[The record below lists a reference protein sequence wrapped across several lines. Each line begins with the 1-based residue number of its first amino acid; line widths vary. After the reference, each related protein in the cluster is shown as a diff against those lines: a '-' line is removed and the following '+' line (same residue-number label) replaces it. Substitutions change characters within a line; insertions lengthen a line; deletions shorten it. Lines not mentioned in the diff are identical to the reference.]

1 MFRTTNLKQKQEEDE
16 QRNATI
22 DFEKMDGL
30 VPGIVQDAR
39 TGEVLMLGFLNP
51 ASYAKTLETGFVTF
65 WSRTR
70 QKLWMKGETSGNRLR
85 VISASTDCDNDTLLF
100 RVEVE
105 GDGLVCHEGT
115 VSCFTKPI
123 ADRSERRRPVAN
135 KLRLGI
141 PKGSLQDA
149 TIALFKRAGWNI
161 YADGRSYFPSIDDSE
176 IECMLIRAQEMARY
190 VDHGVLDAGLT
201 GIDWVVESGLDVA
214 SVTTLTYA
222 KQSRRKVR
230 WVLAVPE
237 GSGFEKAED
246 LEGKII
252 ATELVEVTKRYF
264 AAKGVNVKVEFSW
277 GATEVKPPMLADAIV
292 EVTETGSSLKAN
304 HLKIIDTVMES
315 ETHLI
320 ASKAALADP
329 WKREKIDQIALMLRG
344 AIDAQSQVGLMLNVK
359 RADLD
364 ACSRAAGTQFAD
376 HFAVERFGVGCG
388 EHHRRRAHGPRCDSA
403 PEGGA
408 GNGHCRVS
416 AEQGRAVSSRS
427 LEWTAN

>member
-1 MFRTTNLKQKQEEDE
+1 MSLHKD
-16 QRNATI
+16 
-22 DFEKMDGL
+22 
-30 VPGIVQDAR
+30 
-39 TGEVLMLGFLNP
+39 
-51 ASYAKTLETGFVTF
+51 
-65 WSRTR
+65 
-70 QKLWMKGETSGNRLR
+70 
-85 VISASTDCDNDTLLF
+85 
-100 RVEVE
+100 
-105 GDGLVCHEGT
+105 
-115 VSCFTKPI
+115 
-123 ADRSERRRPVAN
+123 RRPSVPN

-237 GSGFEKAED
+237 SSGFEKAED

-264 AAKGVNVKVEFSW
+264 SAKDVPVKVEFSW
-277 GATEVKPPMLADAIV
+277 GATEVKPPTLADAIV
-292 EVTETGSSLKAN
+292 EVTETGSSLRAN
-304 HLKIIDTVMES
+304 RLRIIDTVMES

-320 ASKAALADP
+320 ANCRAYEDE
-329 WKREKIDQIALMLRG
+329 WKKQKIDILALMLNA
-344 AIDAQSQVGLMLNVK
+344 AISAQG
-359 RADLD
+359 
-364 ACSRAAGTQFAD
+364 
-376 HFAVERFGVGCG
+376 
-388 EHHRRRAHGPRCDSA
+388 
-403 PEGGA
+403 
-408 GNGHCRVS
+408 
-416 AEQGRAVSSRS
+416 
-427 LEWTAN
+427 